1 MSCCFVT
8 SAAIA
13 ILIFEQ
19 SYGGGKAKERCS
31 SPDAYSEAING
42 QEAIEFCKERK
53 VDLMVL
59 DINMP
64 VMNGFKVIS
73 YFRARKEAIRII
85 VLTIYNEPALVYDLL
100 KQGVQGYLPKSID
113 PSELLNAIDT
123 VLDGG
128 IYYPTE
134 FNNAI
139 KKLIYERRAPII
151 DLSDKEVEIIELL
164 AQGLTSK
171 EIASKMD
178 YTERT
183 VETKKLRLE
192 RKLLA
197 KNSTEIVSTAM
208 RMGLI
213 KL

>member
-1 MSCCFVT
+1 MQDPRILLVDDHALFRTGIATLLQT
-8 SAAIA
+8 SDRK
-13 ILIFEQ
+13 FNV
-19 SYGGGKAKERCS
+19 
-31 SPDAYSEAING
+31 SEAING

>member
-1 MSCCFVT
+1 MQDPRILLVDDHALFRTGIVT
-8 SAAIA
+8 LLQTSDRKFNI
-13 ILIFEQ
+13 
-19 SYGGGKAKERCS
+19 
-31 SPDAYSEAING
+31 SEVSNG
-42 QEAIEFCKERK
+42 QEAIEFCEERK

-73 YFRARKEAIRII
+73 HFRARKQEIRIV
-85 VLTIYNEPALVYDLL
+85 VLTIYNETALAYNLL
-100 KQGVQGYLPKSID
+100 KQGVQGYLPKSIE

-123 VLDGG
+123 VLHGG
-128 IYYPTE
+128 IYYPSE
-134 FNNAI
+134 FNNPI
-139 KKLIYERRAPII
+139 KNLIYERRTPITN
-151 DLSDKEVEIIELL
+151 LSDREIEIIELL

-183 VETKKLRLE
+183 VETKKFRLE
-192 RKLLA
+192 RKLVA